1 MDIEQSSEPRMS
13 GRGDGGALVRVER
26 RRTWSDEEKLAILKE
41 TMVPGVVISVVAQRH
56 GIGTGQ
62 LYTWRK

>member
-1 MDIEQSSEPRMS
+1 MDIEQSSEPRMN

-41 TMVPGVVISVVAQRH
+41 TMVPGVVISAVA
-56 GIGTGQ
+56 
-62 LYTWRK
+62 